1 MLYNSPKTKKI
12 ENFQSFLCRNE
23 NPLLKKTQ
31 TQLVQSEKNP
41 KAKKQTNKVKM
52 KKQMIKQGWKKPMF
66 PWSIE
71 LVFLHIDVVLFFSS
85 PPVFY

>member
-1 MLYNSPKTKKI
+1 
-12 ENFQSFLCRNE
+12 
-23 NPLLKKTQ
+23 
-31 TQLVQSEKNP
+31 
-41 KAKKQTNKVKM
+41 M